1 MPKFFGLKSQK
12 ILTRAVLSTL
22 GISLASDELKK
33 RADCCGIIANIS
45 KQNSA
50 QEVVAEGIVILQN
63 RGYDSAGIASIID
76 GNLKVSKLA
85 SHIQTGID
93 CITEIEKIALNDHL
107 NSSVS
112 IGHTRWATCGP
123 KTDINAHPHWDNK
136 KRIALVHNGTIYNHL
151 EVKKKL
157 TAKGYTFYSET
168 DTEVIAVLIGYHMD
182 QGCEWLEAV
191 KQSLEEIDGTWGLVI
206 INVAEPHSIICC
218 RKGSPLLIGFSEEGI
233 FISSEAIAFQKHAQ
247 QFIRLKDYE
256 ILKLNID
263 EDLRETCQ
271 ERIVHH
277 DQLEI
282 KTMPSEGFDCFFI
295 EEIMEQPEAI
305 RRSLNYFNRL
315 IPALGVPKL
324 GGFDTNREL
333 ALSFDKMLILGC
345 GSSYNAGLYGAHLM
359 QVFEVFDVVLTIE
372 ASNFFEYD
380 FPKGKVGALC
390 LTQSGESADVLRAM
404 SLTKKKGA
412 VNIGMTNVVGSLITT
427 LCDFG
432 VYLNSGREIS
442 VAASKSFTCQIVVI
456 YLITLWFAYYKNPN
470 LHKTERNLAI
480 QMMLDLPAVIET
492 ILHSTRSRAKE
503 LAEKMYKIKTLFV
516 LGKGNTYPFARE
528 VALKLKEV
536 TYIHA
541 EAMPLSELKHGP
553 LALIEN
559 NFDNVTVFQTH
570 VIILAVNNFLIDEVK
585 VSISEL
591 KSRHAY
597 VIVVTDCAELLDL
610 NKIDFL
616 IEIPLCKPFAPF
628 LTLFPLQLLAYEIA
642 KLKGLNPDRPRNLAK
657 TVTVI

>member
-1 MPKFFGLKSQK
+1 MGLG
-12 ILTRAVLSTL
+12 LSL
-22 GISLASDELKK
+22 EQLKK
-33 RADCCGIIANIS
+33 NAKCCGIIAHIS
-45 KQNSA
+45 KLHQA
-50 QEVVAEGIVILQN
+50 EEVVAEGIVILQN
-63 RGYDSAGIASIID
+63 RGYDSAGIASIVD
-76 GNLKVSKLA
+76 GNMKVSKLA
-85 SHIQTGID
+85 SHIQLGVD
-93 CITEIEKIALNDHL
+93 CIAEIEKQALTDHR
-107 NSSVS
+107 NSSVA

-123 KTDINAHPHWDNK
+123 KTDTNAHPHWDNK
-136 KRIALVHNGTIYNHL
+136 RRIALVHNGTIYNHV

-157 TAKGYTFYSET
+157 ISLGYTFYSET

-182 QGCEWLEAV
+182 QGSEWMEAV
-191 KQSLEEIDGTWGLVI
+191 KNSLEELDGTWGLVI
-206 INVAEPHSIICC
+206 LNASEPNSLICC
-218 RKGSPLLIGFSEEGI
+218 RKGSPLLVGFSEAGA
-233 FISSEAIAFQKHAQ
+233 FISSEAVAFQKYTQ
-247 QFIRLKDYE
+247 QFIRLKDCE
-256 ILKLNID
+256 ILKLNLN

-282 KTMPSEGFDCFFI
+282 KTKPSEGFDCFFI
-295 EEIMEQPEAI
+295 EEIMEQPEAV

-315 IPALGVPKL
+315 IQTLGTSKL
-324 GGFDTNREL
+324 GGFDSNKEK
-333 ALSFDKMLILGC
+333 ALSFDVMLVLGC

-359 QVFEVFDVVLTIE
+359 QVFEIFDAVLTIE

-380 FPKGKVGALC
+380 FPKGRVGAVC

-404 SLTKKKGA
+404 SLTKRKGA

-442 VAASKSFTCQIVVI
+442 VAASKSFTCQVVVI
-456 YLITLWFAYYKNPN
+456 YLITLWFAYHKNPT
-470 LHKTERNLAI
+470 LHKTERNLAVH
-480 QMMLDLPAVIET
+480 MMMELPSIIEG
-492 ILHSTRSRAKE
+492 ILHSTRARARL

-553 LALIEN
+553 LALIES
-559 NFDNVTVFQTH
+559 NFESDHSEQSH
-570 VIILAVNNFLIDEVK
+570 VIILAINNFLIDEVK

-591 KSRHAY
+591 KSRHAF
-597 VIVVTDCAELLDL
+597 VIVVTDCLELLDAT
-610 NKIDFL
+610 KIDFA
-616 IEIPLCKPFAPF
+616 IEIPLCKPFAPL
-628 LTLFPLQLLAYEIA
+628 LTLFPMQLLAYEIA
-642 KLKGLNPDRPRNLAK
+642 RLKKLNPDKPRNLAK